1 VKYFVLYGCET
12 LSLTL
17 REERRLRVFEKRV
30 LRRIF
35 GPTKNEVTRE
45 WRRQYIMR
53 SLMICTAHPILLG
66 DKIEKNEMGGTC
78 STYGREERRIQVFMG
93 KPEGHRPLG
102 RLKLRWEDNI
112 KIDFQAVER

>member
-1 VKYFVLYGCET
+1 MKYFVLYGCET

-66 DKIEKNEMGGTC
+66 DKTEKNEMGGTC
-78 STYGREERRIQVFMG
+78 SAYGREERRIQVLIG

-102 RLKLRWEDNI
+102 RLRRRWEDII